1 MAPNKKS
8 AERPTYPIRVAASL
22 TGLKPELIRSWE
34 TRYEAIRP
42 SRSGGGSRRYSD
54 DDLER
59 LGLLGRVVEA
69 GHRISSVAGLDDTG
83 LRDLL
88 DQLADDATNPI
99 EGPLESLKRLDSREA
114 RERLENL
121 LSGRDPV
128 DFAKEIALPIL
139 VETGARWHRGELG
152 ISAEHLTTSLIRSI
166 LMQCMA
172 SMSEPLSSPT
182 AVFATPSGET
192 HDVGTLAA
200 ALVAVRCGVNV
211 LFLGAD
217 MPTKDLVHS
226 VADSRADVLVM
237 GLVTLP
243 AKVAQPS
250 LEILRAEL
258 PTNVELWAGGA
269 GIDRLP
275 TIKGVERVAN
285 LEQAEARFRL
295 LGGVAS
301 DHLVTEFDPK
311 TSSNEG
317 Q

>member
-1 MAPNKKS
+1 
-8 AERPTYPIRVAASL
+8 
-22 TGLKPELIRSWE
+22 
-34 TRYEAIRP
+34 
-42 SRSGGGSRRYSD
+42 
-54 DDLER
+54 
-59 LGLLGRVVEA
+59 
-69 GHRISSVAGLDDTG
+69 
-83 LRDLL
+83 
-88 DQLADDATNPI
+88 
-99 EGPLESLKRLDSREA
+99 
-114 RERLENL
+114 
-121 LSGRDPV
+121 
-128 DFAKEIALPIL
+128 
-139 VETGARWHRGELG
+139 
-152 ISAEHLTTSLIRSI
+152 
-166 LMQCMA
+166 
-172 SMSEPLSSPT
+172 
-182 AVFATPSGET
+182 
-192 HDVGTLAA
+192 
-200 ALVAVRCGVNV
+200 
-211 LFLGAD
+211 